1 MPGPASPQSYTTS
14 RARPPRPYVWTRL
27 DKVRRDQETRAA
39 QLGRETDKEE
49 ARATLI
55 EYNLE
60 QVPT

>member
-1 MPGPASPQSYTTS
+1 
-14 RARPPRPYVWTRL
+14 VWTRL

>member
-1 MPGPASPQSYTTS
+1 MWSVCLIDAG